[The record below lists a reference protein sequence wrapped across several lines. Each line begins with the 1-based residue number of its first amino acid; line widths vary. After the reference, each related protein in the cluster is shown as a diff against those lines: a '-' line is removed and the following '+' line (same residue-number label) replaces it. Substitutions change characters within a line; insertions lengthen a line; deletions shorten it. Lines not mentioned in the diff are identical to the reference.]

1 LKSRRSDDIRAVTLD
16 LDETMLDRRATFLLF
31 IRSQM
36 ARFAHFFHDVDH
48 DEFVD
53 RIVELDRDGYTP
65 KEEVFAGAA
74 RDFSLVD
81 EAADA
86 LPRDFR
92 DRFPEECVAFAQLDS
107 VLDHLAQS
115 GYRLAVI
122 TNGSAD
128 IQQRKIDVLGIA
140 SAFDYIAISEV
151 EGFKKPD
158 PEIFHRTLERLD
170 VAPGEAVHV
179 GDNPRSDIIG
189 GKDAGLR
196 TIWTRSRRWPAAP
209 GADAVIEEIAQ
220 LPEAI
225 SRLSG

>member
-1 LKSRRSDDIRAVTLD
+1 
-16 LDETMLDRRATFLLF
+16 MLDRRATFQLF

-36 ARFAHFFHDVDH
+36 ARFDHFFHHVDH
-48 DEFVD
+48 DEYVD
-53 RIVELDRDGYTP
+53 RVVELDRDGVTP

-81 EAADA
+81 EAVEA

-122 TNGSAD
+122 TNGGAE
-128 IQQRKIDVLGIA
+128 IQQRKIDVLGIT

-151 EGFKKPD
+151 VGFKKPD
-158 PEIFHRTLERLD
+158 TEIFHRTLEHLD

-179 GDNPRSDIIG
+179 GDNPRSDITG

-196 TIWTRSRRWPAAP
+196 TIWTRSRRWPEAS

-220 LPEAI
+220 LPDAI
-225 SRLSG
+225 DQLSG

>member
-1 LKSRRSDDIRAVTLD
+1 LDDIRAVTLD
-16 LDETMLDRRATFLLF
+16 LDETMLDRRATFQLF

-48 DEFVD
+48 DEYID
-53 RIVELDRDGYTP
+53 RVVELDRDGYTP

-74 RDFSLVD
+74 RDFALVD

-86 LPRDFR
+86 LPQDFR
-92 DRFPEECVAFAQLDS
+92 DRFPEECVAFSQLDG

-179 GDNPRSDIIG
+179 GDNPRSDITG

-196 TIWTRSRRWPAAP
+196 TIWTRSRRWRAAP

-225 SRLSG
+225 ARLSG